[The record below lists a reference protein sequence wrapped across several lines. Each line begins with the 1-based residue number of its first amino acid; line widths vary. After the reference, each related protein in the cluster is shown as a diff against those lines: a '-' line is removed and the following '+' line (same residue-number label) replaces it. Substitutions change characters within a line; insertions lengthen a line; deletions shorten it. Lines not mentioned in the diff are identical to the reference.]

1 MRILGRIV
9 GVQRTEQSVGII
21 VRDFWHPHHIIGYF
35 CSIRTITPDSQS
47 VNTYAQKTWPISL
60 ESSFSSRISL
70 TLWTTHCLKPMG
82 FLLRRPRNL
91 LSPQAL
97 IRAVPALCCYSFYA
111 ICLNP
116 SSSIFF
122 AALISLSWFVPQTG
136 HIHSLT
142 DRFFVSVFWYPQAEH
157 SWLLA

>member
-1 MRILGRIV
+1 MFTSCIFSAISSDILIFVEYKCSSIARSRRCIGLSFPGCSRSRSTSFSVNYPLPKANGLPASQTSFLRSTPV
-9 GVQRTEQSVGII
+9 GAEQTSTGCL
-21 VRDFWHPHHIIGYF
+21 F
-35 CSIRTITPDSQS
+35 CS
-47 VNTYAQKTWPISL
+47 
-60 ESSFSSRISL
+60 
-70 TLWTTHCLKPMG
+70 
-82 FLLRRPRNL
+82 L

-97 IRAVPALCCYSFYA
+97 IRAVPALYYYFYA

-122 AALISLSWFVPQTG
+122 AALISLSCFVPQTG

-157 SWLLA
+157 N